1 MADFSIAYAPLASFE
16 GGWCNVQGDSGG
28 ETYAG
33 IARRYWPDWP
43 GWKLI
48 DREKDHS
55 SFASGASAF
64 TRHLATVPG
73 LSDLVSG
80 WYRSEWWDRLGLTA
94 LPQDLANE
102 IFEQS
107 VNLGKGG
114 SGKKVQL
121 VCNAFN
127 RAKAGNS
134 LFADLAVD
142 GVIGPRTLDALAAL
156 LARRTDEKALVH
168 ALNCMQGAHYIEVA
182 ARNPSQ
188 RKFVDGWMK
197 RTHCPD

>member
-1 MADFSIAYAPLASFE
+1 MADFSIAYAPLAGFE

-33 IARRYWPDWP
+33 IARRYWPGWP
-43 GWKLI
+43 GWKII
-48 DREKDHS
+48 DGEKDHS

-80 WYRSEWWDRLGLTA
+80 WYRSEWWDRLGLAA

-114 SGKKVQL
+114 SGKKS
-121 VCNAFN
+121 A
-127 RAKAGNS
+127 AG
-134 LFADLAVD
+134 LQCLQ
-142 GVIGPRTLDALAAL
+142 PRTGRELPV
-156 LARRTDEKALVH
+156 RR
-168 ALNCMQGAHYIEVA
+168 
-182 ARNPSQ
+182 PQ
-188 RKFVDGWMK
+188 R
-197 RTHCPD
+197 

>member
-1 MADFSIAYAPLASFE
+1 MADFATAYAPLAGFE

-64 TRHLATVPG
+64 TRHLAAVPG
-73 LSDLVSG
+73 LADMVSG
-80 WYRSEWWDRLGLTA
+80 WYRSEWWDRLGLAA

-107 VNLGKGG
+107 VSHPTRVRGLK
-114 SGKKVQL
+114 
-121 VCNAFN
+121 
-127 RAKAGNS
+127 
-134 LFADLAVD
+134 
-142 GVIGPRTLDALAAL
+142 PRCFG
-156 LARRTDEKALVH
+156 RRWPRPPGRTPRG
-168 ALNCMQGAHYIEVA
+168 CM
-182 ARNPSQ
+182 
-188 RKFVDGWMK
+188 D
-197 RTHCPD
+197 